1 MAKEALNIEEFEEE
15 DFDEV
20 SSEEEIDA
28 DVDVEDVPDGGIGDF
43 VMSDED
49 LDAVYGETDED
60 LDDERVASL
69 PAIAARMA
77 EYGRNE
83 DDTLAH
89 VATGELVIPAQFLK
103 DDVIKQRIYD
113 ILSEAG
119 VDNPEAYVVGADE
132 NDLNPDT
139 GLPEF
144 FLKKL
149 FKGVGKAI
157 KGVVKVVKKALPV
170 VLPIALGVLTP
181 LGPIFGAA
189 LGSGIGTLVNGGSI
203 GDALKSGL
211 MSGAAGGLFAGFT
224 GAGSFTENV
233 RGAFGDVGGR
243 FSQFGDSI
251 RAGNFGGGEYVSG
264 VPVTPAQA
272 ADAATNAPTAQ
283 MGGGDITMGSA
294 TPGSDALS
302 AATGKGMFSNQ
313 VLETAAANGIKDPN
327 FISIGQKITLPNGAV
342 HTVQSGE
349 TLSGILAQSNVLTPP
364 VSPLNSNLT
373 PVQAK
378 SIVPTA
384 TTAPTAPTAGD
395 LFNFNAA
402 DGQRNVNLG
411 LQNLNKI
418 PENVPI
424 SDQLRGYVDKTKEFF
439 FPSGPSQE
447 VLREGYKKHVA
458 ELGAKATEE
467 GFAEYVKKQG
477 PSLLRKYGPLA
488 GAGLAVMGAAGG
500 FDTPDGEISPLSGI
514 RLNPDGTPM
523 TARDIMAADP
533 ERFRI
538 YSGRNLDP
546 NTGLYINPAKGQSAP
561 SMVQDAY
568 AKAIEQQLYFAKPAL
583 DLYPNEL
590 SGGRGMADGGH
601 VFPRRNGG
609 ISPDEGIAG
618 KDSVK
623 AMLMPGEFVMT
634 TKAVRGLGN
643 GNLNNGIKNMYSVMR
658 NLEKRGRAA

>member
-49 LDAVYGETDED
+49 LDAVYGEDDED
-60 LDDERVASL
+60 LDDERVSSL

-144 FLKKL
+144 FLKKI
-149 FKGVGKAI
+149 FKGIGKAI

-170 VLPIALGVLTP
+170 VLPIALSAFGP
-181 LGPIFGAA
+181 LGPVFGAA
-189 LGSGIGTLVNGGSI
+189 LGSGIGTLVSGGSI

-211 MSGAAGGLFAGFT
+211 MSGAAGGIFAGFSGNT
-224 GAGSFTENV
+224 GSFMGNLREAT
-233 RGAFGDVGGR
+233 GGIGER
-243 FSQFGDSI
+243 FSQFGTGIKEGAQNLASGDVGGFFDSVS
-251 RAGNFGGGEYVSG
+251 GEYV
-264 VPVTPAQA
+264 PAA
-272 ADAATNAPTAQ
+272 ATDTTSTVADAVANADAVADVTRTVTVNSGDSLSKIAAQ
-283 MGGGDITMGSA
+283 QGITVDDLLKLN
-294 TPGSDALS
+294 PRYID
-302 AATGKGMFSNQ
+302 N
-313 VLETAAANGIKDPN
+313 PN
-327 FISIGQKITLPNGAV
+327 FINVGDVIKLPSVSTGAGAGEGLISRTVNFAKENPIKSLGIGVALTAASGGLDSVNADPLDPKFTTTGDMLLRDRPEDYMVNSLGNLVLDGKTLTYITSEERDRRERERNKVGGENIPPAISQVQGYQGPNLSTPALTIKEGVGRPFYKPTDAARTLPNYMAKDIYGAP
-342 HTVQSGE
+342 
-349 TLSGILAQSNVLTPP
+349 IYRP
-364 VSPLNSNLT
+364 
-373 PVQAK
+373 
-378 SIVPTA
+378 
-384 TTAPTAPTAGD
+384 GD
-395 LFNFNAA
+395 PR
-402 DGQRNVNLG
+402 DVG
-411 LQNLNKI
+411 
-418 PENVPI
+418 
-424 SDQLRGYVDKTKEFF
+424 
-439 FPSGPSQE
+439 
-447 VLREGYKKHVA
+447 
-458 ELGAKATEE
+458 
-467 GFAEYVKKQG
+467 QG
-477 PSLLRKYGPLA
+477 PVFVSSLY
-488 GAGLAVMGAAGG
+488 
-500 FDTPDGEISPLSGI
+500 DSPEFY
-514 RLNPDGTPM
+514 P
-523 TARDIMAADP
+523 
-533 ERFRI
+533 
-538 YSGRNLDP
+538 
-546 NTGLYINPAKGQSAP
+546 
-561 SMVQDAY
+561 
-568 AKAIEQQLYFAKPAL
+568 AKPAL

-643 GNLNNGIKNMYSVMR
+643 GDLNNGIKNMYSVMR

>member
-49 LDAVYGETDED
+49 LDAVYGEDDED

-144 FLKKL
+144 FLKKIL
-149 FKGVGKAI
+149 KGVGKAI
-157 KGVVKVVKKALPV
+157 KGVVKVVKKALPI
-170 VLPIALGVLTP
+170 VLPIALGALTP

-264 VPVTPAQA
+264 VPVTTEQA
-272 ADAATNAPTAQ
+272 VNAATAPTAQ
-283 MGGGDITMGSA
+283 MGGGDVPFGGGDVPFGGGDVPFGGGDIATGKDAFSA

-302 AATGKGMFSNQ
+302 AATGKDALSKQF
-313 VLETAAANGIKDPN
+313 LETSPIPKLKPQQG
-327 FISIGQKITLPNGAV
+327 LAV
-342 HTVQSGE
+342 PTGD
-349 TLSGILAQSNVLTPP
+349 GILQKAAVGGQTGSSNAVT
-364 VSPLNSNLT
+364 NAFNR
-373 PVQAK
+373 AK
-378 SIVPTA
+378 
-384 TTAPTAPTAGD
+384 D
-395 LFNFNAA
+395 
-402 DGQRNVNLG
+402 
-411 LQNLNKI
+411 
-418 PENVPI
+418 
-424 SDQLRGYVDKTKEFF
+424 FF
-439 FPSGPSQE
+439 FPQMPTDPAM
-447 VLREGYKKHVA
+447 VDLYNAHLDK
-458 ELGAKATEE
+458 LGLTGQGTEK
-467 GFAEYVKKQG
+467 GFAIFKGTQG

-523 TARDIMAADP
+523 SARDIMAADP

-546 NTGLYINPAKGQSAP
+546 NTGFYINPAKGQSAP

-568 AKAIEQQLYFAKPAL
+568 AKAIEQQPYLAKPAL

-590 SGGRGMADGGH
+590 SGGTGMADGGH

>member
-20 SSEEEIDA
+20 SSEDEIDA
-28 DVDVEDVPDGGIGDF
+28 DVVVEDVPDGGIGDF

-49 LDAVYGETDED
+49 LDAVYGETEED

-144 FLKKL
+144 FLKKIL
-149 FKGVGKAI
+149 KGVGKAI

-170 VLPIALGVLTP
+170 VLPIALATLTP

-233 RGAFGDVGGR
+233 RGAFSDVGGR

-251 RAGNFGGGEYVSG
+251 RAGNFGGGDYVSS
-264 VPVTPAQA
+264 VPVTPEQA
-272 ADAATNAPTAQ
+272 ASQAVNSSSTV
-283 MGGGDITMGSA
+283 
-294 TPGSDALS
+294 TPGNDVLS
-302 AATGKGMFSNQ
+302 AATGKDMLSNQ

-364 VSPLNSNLT
+364 LPRLNPNISS
-373 PVQAK
+373 VQST
-378 SIVPTA
+378 SI
-384 TTAPTAPTAGD
+384 APTAGEMINLNSAVGQD
-395 LFNFNAA
+395 NF
-402 DGQRNVNLG
+402 NLG
-411 LQNLNKI
+411 LRNLNKI
-418 PENVPI
+418 PENVPF
-424 SDQLRGYVDKTKEFF
+424 SDQLRGYVDKTKDFF

-447 VLREGYKKHVA
+447 VLREGYKNHVA
-458 ELGAKATEE
+458 ELGLKATEQ
-467 GFAEYVKKQG
+467 GFEEYVKKQG

-523 TARDIMAADP
+523 SARDIMAADP

-538 YSGRNLDP
+538 YAGRNLDP
-546 NTGLYINPAKGQSAP
+546 NTGLYVNPAKGQPAP
-561 SMVQDAY
+561 SMIQDAY
-568 AKAIEQQLYFAKPAL
+568 AKAIEQYPGGTLPAVNL
-583 DLYPNEL
+583 PPVVGYDRNNNPIY
-590 SGGRGMADGGH
+590 GRAEGGH

-643 GNLNNGIKNMYSVMR
+643 GDLNNGIKNMYSVMR

>member
-49 LDAVYGETDED
+49 LDAVYGEDDED

-119 VDNPEAYVVGADE
+119 VDNPEAYVVGAEE

-144 FLKKL
+144 FLKKI
-149 FKGVGKAI
+149 FKGIGKAI

-170 VLPIALGVLTP
+170 VLPIALSVFGP
-181 LGPIFGAA
+181 LGPVFGAA
-189 LGSGIGTLVNGGSI
+189 LGSGIGTLVSGGSI

-211 MSGAAGGLFAGFT
+211 MSGAAGGIFAGFSGNT
-224 GAGSFTENV
+224 GSFMGNLREAT
-233 RGAFGDVGGR
+233 GGIGER
-243 FSQFGDSI
+243 FSQFGTGIKEGAQNLASGDVGGFFDSVSGKYVPADATAVTKA
-251 RAGNFGGGEYVSG
+251 AGDFPIPKGMEGIVKPTEVFGMDGRNYLTDPLNSLEKARNAVLENPVKSIATGGALIAASGGLDPVKPAALDPKFTTTGDMLLRDRPEDFMVNSLGNLVFDGETNTYITREERDRRERERNKVGGENIPPAISQVQGYQGPILS
-264 VPVTPAQA
+264 TPALTIKEGDGRPFYKPT
-272 ADAATNAPTAQ
+272 DAAR
-283 MGGGDITMGSA
+283 
-294 TPGSDALS
+294 
-302 AATGKGMFSNQ
+302 
-313 VLETAAANGIKDPN
+313 
-327 FISIGQKITLPNGAV
+327 TLPNYMAKDIYGAP
-342 HTVQSGE
+342 
-349 TLSGILAQSNVLTPP
+349 IFRP
-364 VSPLNSNLT
+364 
-373 PVQAK
+373 
-378 SIVPTA
+378 
-384 TTAPTAPTAGD
+384 GD
-395 LFNFNAA
+395 PR
-402 DGQRNVNLG
+402 DMG
-411 LQNLNKI
+411 
-418 PENVPI
+418 
-424 SDQLRGYVDKTKEFF
+424 
-439 FPSGPSQE
+439 
-447 VLREGYKKHVA
+447 
-458 ELGAKATEE
+458 
-467 GFAEYVKKQG
+467 QG
-477 PSLLRKYGPLA
+477 PVFVSSLYDSPE
-488 GAGLAVMGAAGG
+488 
-500 FDTPDGEISPLSGI
+500 FYPD
-514 RLNPDGTPM
+514 
-523 TARDIMAADP
+523 
-533 ERFRI
+533 
-538 YSGRNLDP
+538 
-546 NTGLYINPAKGQSAP
+546 
-561 SMVQDAY
+561 
-568 AKAIEQQLYFAKPAL
+568 KPAL

-643 GNLNNGIKNMYSVMR
+643 GDLNNGIKNMYSVMR

>member
-20 SSEEEIDA
+20 SSEDEIDA

-49 LDAVYGETDED
+49 LDAVYGEDDED

-83 DDTLAH
+83 DDILAH

-144 FLKKL
+144 FLKKIL
-149 FKGVGKAI
+149 KGVGKAI

-170 VLPIALGVLTP
+170 VLPIALGAFTP

-211 MSGAAGGLFAGFT
+211 MSGAAGGIFAGFT

-251 RAGNFGGGEYVSG
+251 RAGNFGGGDYVSS
-264 VPVTPAQA
+264 VPVTPEQA
-272 ADAATNAPTAQ
+272 ATQAVKSAPT
-283 MGGGDITMGSA
+283 T
-294 TPGSDALS
+294 TPGNDMLSTTPGNDMLS
-302 AATGKGMFSNQ
+302 AATGNDRLSNQ

-327 FISIGQKITLPNGAV
+327 FISIGQKIKLPNGAV

-349 TLSGILAQSNVLTPP
+349 TLSGILAKSNTAAFP
-364 VSPLNSNLT
+364 VTTVNPTIS
-373 PVQAK
+373 PVQAETINLK
-378 SIVPTA
+378 SGLGQP
-384 TTAPTAPTAGD
+384 
-395 LFNFNAA
+395 NFNM
-402 DGQRNVNLG
+402 D
-411 LQNLNKI
+411 LQNLSKI
-418 PENVPI
+418 PENVPF
-424 SDQLRGYVDKTKEFF
+424 SDQLRGYVDKTKDFF

-447 VLREGYKKHVA
+447 VLREGYKDFTT
-458 ELGAKATEE
+458 ELGVKATEQ
-467 GFAEYVKKQG
+467 GFADYVKKQG

-488 GAGLAVMGAAGG
+488 GAGLATMAVAGG

-523 TARDIMAADP
+523 SARDIMAADP

-546 NTGLYINPAKGQSAP
+546 NTGLYVNPAKGQSSP
-561 SMVQDAY
+561 SMIQDAY
-568 AKAIEQQLYFAKPAL
+568 AKAIEQ
-583 DLYPNEL
+583 YP
-590 SGGRGMADGGH
+590 GGTLPIVNLPPVVGYDRNNNPIYGRAEGGH

-643 GNLNNGIKNMYSVMR
+643 GDLNNGIKNMYSVMR

>member
-20 SSEEEIDA
+20 SSEDEVDA

-49 LDAVYGETDED
+49 LDAVYGETEED

-103 DDVIKQRIYD
+103 DDIIKQRIYD

-157 KGVVKVVKKALPV
+157 KGVVKVIKKALPV
-170 VLPIALGVLTP
+170 VLPIALATLTP

-233 RGAFGDVGGR
+233 RGAFSDVGGR

-251 RAGNFGGGEYVSG
+251 RAGNFGGGDYVSG

-272 ADAATNAPTAQ
+272 AEAATGPTAQ
-283 MGGGDITMGSA
+283 MGGGDVVYG
-294 TPGSDALS
+294 GGN
-302 AATGKGMFSNQ
+302 AATN
-313 VLETAAANGIKDPN
+313 PN
-327 FISIGQKITLPNGAV
+327 P
-342 HTVQSGE
+342 
-349 TLSGILAQSNVLTPP
+349 
-364 VSPLNSNLT
+364 
-373 PVQAK
+373 
-378 SIVPTA
+378 
-384 TTAPTAPTAGD
+384 D
-395 LFNFNAA
+395 MFNFNSAA
-402 DGQRNVNLG
+402 GQPNFNMDLNPYTSPIPGIKSTQG
-411 LQNLNKI
+411 LSIPTGEGILQNSVADAGISVDPSTGGLPNLNKI
-418 PENVPI
+418 PKNVSF
-424 SDQLRGYVDKTKEFF
+424 SDQLRGYADKTKDFF

-447 VLREGYKKHVA
+447 VLLDGYKNHVA
-458 ELGAKATEE
+458 KLGVTATEQ
-467 GFAEYVKKQG
+467 GFADYVKKQG

-500 FDTPDGEISPLSGI
+500 FNTPEGEISPLSGI

-523 TARDIMAADP
+523 SARDIMAADP

-546 NTGLYINPAKGQSAP
+546 NTGLYINPAKGQSSP

-568 AKAIEQQLYFAKPAL
+568 AKAIEQQPYLAKPA
-583 DLYPNEL
+583 YVSPEFNPVGPTPTREEMEAFRARQQY
-590 SGGRGMADGGH
+590 GRGYADGGH

-643 GNLNNGIKNMYSVMR
+643 GDLNNGIKNMYSVMR

>member
-20 SSEEEIDA
+20 SSEDEIDA

-49 LDAVYGETDED
+49 LDAVYGEDDED

-144 FLKKL
+144 FLKKIL
-149 FKGVGKAI
+149 KGVGKAI

-170 VLPIALGVLTP
+170 VLPIALSVFGP
-181 LGPIFGAA
+181 LGPVFGAA
-189 LGSGIGTLVNGGSI
+189 LGSGIGTLVSGGSI

-211 MSGAAGGLFAGFT
+211 MSGAAGGIFAGFSGNT
-224 GAGSFTENV
+224 GSFMGNLREAT
-233 RGAFGDVGGR
+233 GGIGER
-243 FSQFGDSI
+243 FSQFGTGIKEGAQNLASGDVGGFFDSVSGKYVPADATGVYKDGLDI
-251 RAGNFGGGEYVSG
+251 SKLDGMDLPGFDNPASTTLGGKIKDAVLENPVKSIATGGALIAASGGLDPVEADPLDPKFTTTGDMLLRDRPEDFMVNSLGNLVLDGKTLTYITREERDRRERERNKVGGGNIPPAISQVQGYQGPNLS
-264 VPVTPAQA
+264 TPALKIKEG
-272 ADAATNAPTAQ
+272 DGRPFYKRTN
-283 MGGGDITMGSA
+283 SA
-294 TPGSDALS
+294 
-302 AATGKGMFSNQ
+302 M
-313 VLETAAANGIKDPN
+313 
-327 FISIGQKITLPNGAV
+327 TLPNYMATDIYGNPIYRPGDPRDV
-342 HTVQSGE
+342 DQSPVFE
-349 TLSGILAQSNVLTPP
+349 SRPY
-364 VSPLNSNLT
+364 VSPEFNPVGPT
-373 PVQAK
+373 PTREEVDAFLARQ
-378 SIVPTA
+378 
-384 TTAPTAPTAGD
+384 
-395 LFNFNAA
+395 
-402 DGQRNVNLG
+402 
-411 LQNLNKI
+411 QNI
-418 PENVPI
+418 
-424 SDQLRGYVDKTKEFF
+424 
-439 FPSGPSQE
+439 
-447 VLREGYKKHVA
+447 
-458 ELGAKATEE
+458 
-467 GFAEYVKKQG
+467 
-477 PSLLRKYGPLA
+477 
-488 GAGLAVMGAAGG
+488 
-500 FDTPDGEISPLSGI
+500 
-514 RLNPDGTPM
+514 
-523 TARDIMAADP
+523 
-533 ERFRI
+533 
-538 YSGRNLDP
+538 
-546 NTGLYINPAKGQSAP
+546 
-561 SMVQDAY
+561 
-568 AKAIEQQLYFAKPAL
+568 
-583 DLYPNEL
+583 
-590 SGGRGMADGGH
+590 GMADGGH

-643 GNLNNGIKNMYSVMR
+643 GDLNNGIKNMYSVMR

>member
-144 FLKKL
+144 FIKKL
-149 FKGVGKAI
+149 FKGIGKAI

-170 VLPIALGVLTP
+170 VLPIALGAFTP

-189 LGSGIGTLVNGGSI
+189 LGSGIGTLVSGGSI

-211 MSGAAGGLFAGFT
+211 MSGAAGGIFAGFSGNT
-224 GAGSFTENV
+224 GSFMGNLREAT
-233 RGAFGDVGGR
+233 GGIGER
-243 FSQFGDSI
+243 FSQFGTGIKEGAQNLASGDVGGFFDS
-251 RAGNFGGGEYVSG
+251 VSG
-264 VPVTPAQA
+264 KYVPA
-272 ADAATNAPTAQ
+272 AATDATRTVA
-283 MGGGDITMGSA
+283 GDFPI
-294 TPGSDALS
+294 P
-302 AATGKGMFSNQ
+302 KGMEGIVKPTEVFGMDGRNYLTDPLTSLEKAKNT
-313 VLETAAANGIKDPN
+313 VLENPVKALGAGVTLTAAAGGLDPVEAKPLDPKFTTTGDMLLRDRPEDFMVNSLGNLVFDGETNTYITREERDRRERERNKVGGENIPPAISQVQGYQGPNLSTPALTIKEGVGRPFYKPTDAAR
-327 FISIGQKITLPNGAV
+327 TLPNYMAKDIYGAP
-342 HTVQSGE
+342 
-349 TLSGILAQSNVLTPP
+349 IYRP
-364 VSPLNSNLT
+364 
-373 PVQAK
+373 
-378 SIVPTA
+378 
-384 TTAPTAPTAGD
+384 GD
-395 LFNFNAA
+395 PR
-402 DGQRNVNLG
+402 DVG
-411 LQNLNKI
+411 
-418 PENVPI
+418 
-424 SDQLRGYVDKTKEFF
+424 
-439 FPSGPSQE
+439 
-447 VLREGYKKHVA
+447 
-458 ELGAKATEE
+458 
-467 GFAEYVKKQG
+467 QG
-477 PSLLRKYGPLA
+477 PVFVSSLY
-488 GAGLAVMGAAGG
+488 
-500 FDTPDGEISPLSGI
+500 DSPEFY
-514 RLNPDGTPM
+514 P
-523 TARDIMAADP
+523 
-533 ERFRI
+533 
-538 YSGRNLDP
+538 
-546 NTGLYINPAKGQSAP
+546 
-561 SMVQDAY
+561 
-568 AKAIEQQLYFAKPAL
+568 AKPAL

-643 GNLNNGIKNMYSVMR
+643 GDLNNGLKNMYTVMR